1 MKFCKVPWLVFFL
14 GLLVI
19 GVTATAQKQQLRP
32 FWGSMLG
39 DVTFGNPGVCQ
50 FQPVQT
56 LSDVKGQLT
65 HLGSATL
72 TTAHCASA
80 DGGLALD
87 GHATFTAANGDEIF
101 ATYTA
106 HMVTPPP
113 PLIVE
118 EGELIIT
125 GGTGR
130 FENATGRVPFTV
142 YVNPVSPPTI
152 DAKWPI
158 RYVFAGTIT
167 F

>member
-1 MKFCKVPWLVFFL
+1 MRFRKLTLFALSL
-14 GLLVI
+14 GSFAI
-19 GVTATAQKQQLRP
+19 AVTAAAQKQQLRP
-32 FWGSMLG
+32 FWGSMSG

-56 LSDVKGQLT
+56 LSNVKGQLT

-72 TTAHCASA
+72 TSAHCASG
-80 DGGLALD
+80 DGSLALD
-87 GHATFTAANGDEIF
+87 GHATFTAADGDEIF
-101 ATYTA
+101 ATYTG

-125 GGTGR
+125 GGNGR
-130 FENATGRVPFTV
+130 FEKATGRVPFTV
-142 YVNPVSPPTI
+142 YVNPVSPPTM

-158 RYVFAGTIT
+158 RYVFAGTISY
-167 F
+167 